1 MASEPPPAAAA
12 KPPLDLPD
20 PGNLRPLRDGL
31 ILKPE
36 DVADNAPEKEE
47 VKRQV
52 LEEMPLVT
60 RQKPYFYS
68 FEQREIDE
76 TVCMVGALS
85 TNRPKSEL
93 GASRQRDIFMQLV
106 NVVEQ

>member
-47 VKRQV
+47 VKR
-52 LEEMPLVT
+52 
-60 RQKPYFYS
+60 
-68 FEQREIDE
+68 
-76 TVCMVGALS
+76 
-85 TNRPKSEL
+85 
-93 GASRQRDIFMQLV
+93 
-106 NVVEQ
+106 